1 MFKSRQWTKVF
12 KKTLIYNKLTKYS
25 GVAAV
30 GNCVIDEDS
39 VESHFEKLKENDCCD
54 QSRLADKVKL
64 VEKRIN

>member
-1 MFKSRQWTKVF
+1 M
-12 KKTLIYNKLTKYS
+12 
-25 GVAAV
+25 

-64 VEKRIN
+64 VEKRINLNKLYTLIRIGFEPN